1 MEEVASRTIELDE
14 LRPQLRQAH
23 VENQQLVSQLL
34 TIKEGIAGM
43 QMIMMTMRMLLVLA
57 SAMPTAAHEA

>member
-23 VENQQLVSQLL
+23 AENQQLVSQLL
-34 TIKEGIAGM
+34 TIKEGIAGKL
-43 QMIMMTMRMLLVLA
+43 MTTIDDDDDANDGGGRGRG
-57 SAMPTAAHEA
+57 

>member
-43 QMIMMTMRMLLVLA
+43 QMIMMTMTMLLLLA